1 MKGTREVGATLGS
14 GAITLFDD
22 TVDLSEI
29 LLRIATF
36 FRDESC
42 GQCVPCR
49 IGTVRQQESLV
60 RIFCDDSK
68 NPVNREMHLLEEIGK
83 VMSDA
88 SICGLGHT
96 ASNAI
101 QSALNRWKLPS
112 NTK

>member
-1 MKGTREVGATLGS
+1 MSEV
-14 GAITLFDD
+14 
-22 TVDLSEI
+22 
-29 LLRIATF
+29 LLRIANF

-42 GQCVPCR
+42 GQCGPCR

-60 RIFCDDSK
+60 RIFCDNSESPLDGEK
-68 NPVNREMHLLEEIGK
+68 HLLEEIGK

-101 QSALNRWKLPS
+101 QSALDRWELSSQK
-112 NTK
+112 NE

>member
-1 MKGTREVGATLGS
+1 MKARVKASNDLWFEVDAETEED
-14 GAITLFDD
+14 LFKQ
-22 TVDLSEI
+22 TA
-29 LLRIATF
+29 RIQEVF
-36 FRDESC
+36 QHESC

-60 RIFCDDSK
+60 RIFCDNSE
-68 NPVNREMHLLEEIGK
+68 NPLDGEKHLLEEIGK

-101 QSALNRWKLPS
+101 QSALNRWELPS
-112 NTK
+112 RKNE